1 MVTSND
7 SVSVEIPAGSPASGV
22 LVPLVLGLAA
32 RAGLP
37 IERMDELSLAVELLV
52 EQRARA
58 DLAIAATVIDGGMEI
73 RIVGA
78 ATQRAADR
86 QAIIAALVDSFEAGP
101 DGIVLRVGA

>member
-7 SVSVEIPAGSPASGV
+7 RVSVEIPAGSPAAGV

-52 EQRARA
+52 EQRAAA
-58 DLAIAATVIDGGMEI
+58 DLTIAATVMNGGIEI
-73 RIVGA
+73 RIEGA
-78 ATQRAADR
+78 ATRRAADR
-86 QAIIAALVDSFEAGP
+86 REIIAALVDSFEVEP